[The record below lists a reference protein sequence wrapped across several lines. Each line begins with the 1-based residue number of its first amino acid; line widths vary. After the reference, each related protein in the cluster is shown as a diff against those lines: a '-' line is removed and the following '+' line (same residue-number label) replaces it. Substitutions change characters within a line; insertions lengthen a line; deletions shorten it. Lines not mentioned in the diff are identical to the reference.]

1 MELSARIR
9 KTWFYL
15 INAQNF
21 DQNVKATLS
30 KICNLFR
37 ETVYIKKAIIWISG
51 FSFLSFIRRNT
62 SHFVLLNFFFQ
73 PINNLYGY
81 FSAKGSVLAFL
92 QIVRENLD
100 IFKEH
105 TKKRQFSTRFV
116 LPQLNKLH
124 NKTLRNEVTAIISL
138 LTLWN

>member
-1 MELSARIR
+1 MEIVNSKQIFSLCFPFKFSNVFATSPSLIYTSFPPNSTFIVVVVFLDRWKTVSVEMELSARIR

-21 DQNVKATLS
+21 DQSVKATLS

-62 SHFVLLNFFFQ
+62 SHFVL
-73 PINNLYGY
+73 PNLLIIYM
-81 FSAKGSVLAFL
+81 
-92 QIVRENLD
+92 D
-100 IFKEH
+100 IF
-105 TKKRQFSTRFV
+105 
-116 LPQLNKLH
+116 L
-124 NKTLRNEVTAIISL
+124 LRVVF
-138 LTLWN
+138 